1 MGLFNFFNKHNSSPQ
16 TEQTSSASEQPNQWD
31 SLAAAPFDQAT
42 PAPEAAPRPTEG
54 NAQRIQRQGD
64 KIIASFLY
72 SPSVLNSKT
81 VDISD
86 ADRER
91 FYDAIADDAITPAQQ
106 SEFLRNIALPIGP
119 PNHENPAPVMQKLS
133 TDRHYLKILAYTGG
147 LGAETTNN
155 IKPGMPAT
163 EQFTITLQNLLQQ
176 YPTPIEFA
184 EREQYMMDRLRNAGN
199 TTAKLAE
206 YEDAF
211 EDFKQITYGERY
223 EYFKTFQALQSLA
236 DSRAKSRL
244 DATVAAEQLDSTI
257 KLRAPIAPSQ
267 EQIDNNP
274 YMAPEARQYYAPQD
288 HNSGE

>member
-16 TEQTSSASEQPNQWD
+16 PEQTPSASEQPNQWD
-31 SLAAAPFDQAT
+31 SLAAVPFDQAT

-54 NAQRIQRQGD
+54 NAQRIQRQGG

-91 FYDAIADDAITPAQQ
+91 FYDAIADGAITPAQQ

-133 TDRHYLKILAYTGG
+133 TDRLYLKILAYTGG

-199 TTAKLAE
+199 TPAKLAPT
-206 YEDAF
+206 ANVTNTS
-211 EDFKQITYGERY
+211 KPS
-223 EYFKTFQALQSLA
+223 KP
-236 DSRAKSRL
+236 SRALPIPAPNPVSML
-244 DATVAAEQLDSTI
+244 PLPPNSST
-257 KLRAPIAPSQ
+257 APS
-267 EQIDNNP
+267 
-274 YMAPEARQYYAPQD
+274 
-288 HNSGE
+288 NSEHLSLHLKSKSTTTPTWLLKPANITPPRTIILANSYCLFKAFAV